1 MLGVVLIRV
10 DLRDRSVGGEA
21 LCADAE
27 AVDIGGELGVFVA
40 LRGRARSGGAAGGRV
55 LSTECASR

>member
-1 MLGVVLIRV
+1 MVLVRV

-27 AVDIGGELGVFVA
+27 TVNVGGELGVPVA
-40 LRGRARSGGAAGGRV
+40 LCGRAGSGGAAGGRV
-55 LSTECASR
+55 LSTE

>member
-1 MLGVVLIRV
+1 MLGVVLVRV

-27 AVDIGGELGVFVA
+27 TVNVGGELGVPVA
-40 LRGRARSGGAAGGRV
+40 LCGRAGSGGAAGGRV